1 MKTKKILALF
11 ALAALALLLVALSDS
26 ATAKTKP
33 NYHLKVTISGI
44 PKKIVLQKHYTYT
57 IKIKNTGRLKFKKL
71 NMTYW
76 NARFVTGASPKYNR
90 KQTYIPGN
98 GNTWAGWTNIANVKP
113 GTTRTFKVHVTYTDP
128 SAVIPYNSDQV
139 RAYVVG
145 VGTKEVVDITK
156 QANY

>member
-113 GTTRTFKVHVTYTDP
+113 GTTRTF
-128 SAVIPYNSDQV
+128 
-139 RAYVVG
+139 
-145 VGTKEVVDITK
+145 
-156 QANY
+156 